1 MKQKLQRLCR
11 IANTAM
17 AAVPSLAG
25 RVRMGLLIAIMMP
38 IGAWAQNSTPTYIA
52 SIGVAQDGSSGI
64 PSLLKTVRYFLPL
77 PSTETSQWSPST

>member
-25 RVRMGLLIAIMMP
+25 RVRMGLLIAIMIP
-38 IGAWAQNSTPTYIA
+38 VGAWAQNSTPTYIA
-52 SIGVAQDGSSGI
+52 SIGVAQDGSSGSTCQMVMDMI
-64 PSLLKTVRYFLPL
+64 ILKKSLYLQLTMELL
-77 PSTETSQWSPST
+77 